1 MRRLFGF
8 SLLTLAVALGI
19 NLMAANEKPSDA
31 MKAVMNGNT
40 AANAAVREA
49 AKAGNFD
56 QVLAQ
61 VANYKTAFAW
71 IDAYFT
77 HKKMDAAATVAKG
90 GIKGAMDLEA
100 AATAKDQAAVDKAVA
115 AVTGTCGACHKQNRE
130 QLPDK
135 TYEIKVP

>member
-1 MRRLFGF
+1 M
-8 SLLTLAVALGI
+8 LAMTVACSI
-19 NLMAANEKPSDA
+19 NLFAANEKPSDA

-49 AKAGNFD
+49 AKAGNFAG
-56 QVLAQ
+56 VEAT

-71 IDAYFT
+71 IDAFFT
-77 HKKMDAAATVAKG
+77 HKKMDAAATIAKG
-90 GIKGAMDLEA
+90 GMKGAMDLEA
-100 AATAKDQAAVDKAVA
+100 AVAAKDQAAVDKAVT
-115 AVTGTCGACHKQNRE
+115 AVTGTCGACHKQFRE

>member
-1 MRRLFGF
+1 MRRFG
-8 SLLTLAVALGI
+8 LAMLAVAIALGI
-19 NLMAANEKPSDA
+19 NLLAANEKPSDA

-56 QVLAQ
+56 GVLAQ

-77 HKKMDAAATVAKG
+77 HKKMDAAAAIAKN
-90 GIKGAMDLEA
+90 GIKGAMELEA
-100 AATAKDQAAVDKAVA
+100 AAMKRDQAAVDM
-115 AVTGTCGACHKQNRE
+115 AVTSVTGNCGACHKQFRE

>member
-1 MRRLFGF
+1 MRRFGL
-8 SLLTLAVALGI
+8 SMLAMAVAFGI
-19 NLMAANEKPSDA
+19 NLLAANEKPSDA

-61 VANYKTAFAW
+61 VAGYKTAFAW

-77 HKKMDAAATVAKG
+77 HKKMDAAATIAKNG
-90 GIKGAMDLEA
+90 MKGAMELEA
-100 AATAKDQAAVDKAVA
+100 AATAKDQAAVDKGVA
-115 AVTGTCGACHKQNRE
+115 AVTGTCGACHKQFRE

>member
-1 MRRLFGF
+1 MRRFGL
-8 SLLTLAVALGI
+8 SILAMAVAFGI
-19 NLMAANEKPSDA
+19 NLLAANEKPSDA

-61 VANYKTAFAW
+61 VAGYKTAFAW

-77 HKKMDAAATVAKG
+77 HKKMDAAATIAKNG
-90 GIKGAMDLEA
+90 MKGAMELEA
-100 AATAKDQAAVDKAVA
+100 AATAKDQAAVDKGVA
-115 AVTGTCGACHKQNRE
+115 AVTGTCGACHKQFRE

>member
-1 MRRLFGF
+1 MRRFGW
-8 SLLTLAVALGI
+8 SMLAVTVAFSI
-19 NLMAANEKPSDA
+19 NLFAANEKPSDA

-56 QVLAQ
+56 GVLAQ
-61 VANYKTAFAW
+61 VANYKTSMAW

-77 HKKMDAAATVAKG
+77 HKKMDAAATIAKG
-90 GIKGAMDLEA
+90 GAKAAMDLEA
-100 AATAKDQAAVDKAVA
+100 AATAKDQAAVDKAVT
-115 AVTGTCGACHKQNRE
+115 AVTGTCGACHKQFRE

>member
-1 MRRLFGF
+1 M
-8 SLLTLAVALGI
+8 LAVAIAFGV
-19 NLMAANEKPSDA
+19 NLMAVNEKPSDA

-56 QVLAQ
+56 AVLAQ
-61 VANYKTAFAW
+61 VVVYKTSMAW
-71 IDAYFT
+71 IDQYFT
-77 HKKMDAAATVAKG
+77 HKKMDAAATIAKG
-90 GIKGAMDLEA
+90 GLKGAMELEA
-100 AATAKDQAAVDKAVA
+100 AAMKKDQAAVDKGVA
-115 AVTGTCGACHKQNRE
+115 AVTGTCGACHKQFRE